1 MGHVVDSEILLK
13 IIYIHYKYFCG
24 IKLVTNLRQYKFESQ
39 NTNSQGTG
47 TGISLFIPRQEIKVQ
62 YSI

>member
-1 MGHVVDSEILLK
+1 MGHVADSEILFK

-39 NTNSQGTG
+39 ITNSQGTG
-47 TGISLFIPRQEIKVQ
+47 TSLFIPRQEIKVQ